1 MLKKQINANI
11 NREIFLFILNQGQYK
26 KVIKKFL
33 ILISS
38 ISYTSILTFNNFLLA
53 EIIDKDS
60 ITKSEENFIQS
71 DFQKSYYLIGPGD
84 VITLNIYAHPEF
96 SGIYNVLPDGSV
108 TLPLVGTIF
117 LETLNL
123 NEARKLLEKEFST
136 QILRPELNITIKQER
151 PVKVSLVGEVK
162 RPGIYSLTTKEQTL
176 LNPGQPTK
184 ISGNPRLLDA
194 IQQAGGITSNANLK
208 EVQLIR
214 RYSSSGEK
222 KVANLN
228 LIEVITKGDQDY
240 NPIIFDGDIIKIP
253 KADQLPENIITLA
266 ESNLSP
272 ATISVSVIGSVKSP
286 GIKQLKTNS
295 TITQAVLIAG
305 GPIEWNSSKG
315 NIELVRILRN
325 GTISRKK
332 FNFNSKK
339 ISDNYPKLSDGDI
352 VFVKSNALG
361 KTTKALKAITDPI
374 SSIITGVS
382 LYKILSD

>member
-1 MLKKQINANI
+1 MLKKLNNANI
-11 NREIFLFILNQGQYK
+11 NLELFLCILNHKQYK
-26 KVIKKFL
+26 KVIKNFL
-33 ILISS
+33 IIISS
-38 ISYTSILTFNNFLLA
+38 ISYTTLLSYNNLLFA
-53 EIIDKDS
+53 EIIEKDTN
-60 ITKSEENFIQS
+60 TKSEKKFVQS

-84 VITLNIYAHPEF
+84 ILTLNIYAHPEF

-108 TLPLVGTIF
+108 SLPLVGTIF

-176 LNPGQPTK
+176 LNQAQPIK

-228 LIEVITKGDQDY
+228 LIEVITKGEQDY

-253 KADQLPENIITLA
+253 KADLLPEDIITLA

-286 GIKQLKTNS
+286 GTIQINTNS
-295 TITQAVLIAG
+295 TITQAVLRAG

-332 FNFNSKK
+332 FNFNSNK

-352 VFVKSNALG
+352 IFVKSNALG
-361 KTTKALKAITDPI
+361 KTTTALKAITDPI